1 MRIAMVASGS
11 RGDAQPLVV
20 LADELRRRG
29 HDVVLGL
36 PPNFVDFGERAGIQ
50 TRAVGPNTQEF
61 LTSTKGQ
68 RYLASGNAAAFTK
81 ALGEVIHENA
91 AVLDSDTLDV
101 CEDADVVVAGS
112 LGEHRAACVAEAR
125 RVPLVCVH
133 YVPVRPTRAYPN
145 MLVTTRSL
153 PGVANRATH
162 ALFQR
167 MYWRSM
173 REDIN
178 GFRAQLD
185 LPATAAPTATR
196 LAAAGTL
203 ELQAYH
209 RALVPALNDYPAHRP
224 IIGFVVMGPE
234 LRERLGEGRSDP
246 QLDEWLADGRPP
258 AYVGFGSMPVLDP
271 EATMGMITRVADR
284 LDMRVLVGSGWS
296 EWRAPEGAGDRIRV
310 ASGVL
315 DFDEVLPRCAV
326 AVHHGGAGTVAAG
339 VAAGIPTVVCSVVAD
354 EPFWGTRIQELELGA
369 HERYA
374 TLTDDRLEAAV
385 RRALEPRVVERSR
398 ELGRVL
404 RSDTGAAVRGAD
416 LIEAG

>member
-1 MRIAMVASGS
+1 VRISMVTSGS
-11 RGDAQPLVV
+11 RGDVQPLVV

-29 HDVVLGL
+29 HDIVLGV
-36 PPNFVDFGERAGIQ
+36 PPNIVNLGERAGLT
-50 TRAVGPNTQEF
+50 TRAVGPDTQEF
-61 LTSTKGQ
+61 LVSTQGQ
-68 RYLASGNAAAFTK
+68 RYLASGNVAAFTK
-81 ALGEVIHENA
+81 ALGAVIHDNA
-91 AVLDSDTLDV
+91 ALLDSNTREV
-101 CEDADVVVAGS
+101 CTDADIIVAGS

-125 RVPLVCVH
+125 GIPLVCVH

-153 PGVANRATH
+153 PGAVNLATH

-178 GFRAQLD
+178 RFRGQLG
-185 LPATAAPTATR
+185 LPAATASTATR

-209 RALVPALNDYPAHRP
+209 AALVPALTDYPAQRP
-224 IIGFVVMGPE
+224 IIGFPVVGPD
-234 LRERLGEGRSDP
+234 LRERLGETGGDP
-246 QLDEWLADGRPP
+246 ELDGWLADGEPP
-258 AYVGFGSMPVLDP
+258 AYFGFGSMPVIDP
-271 EATMGMITRVADR
+271 DATMGMISRVADR
-284 LDMRVLVGSGWS
+284 LGMRALVGSGWS
-296 EWRAPEGAGDRIRV
+296 ALAAPRGADDRIKVSR
-310 ASGVL
+310 GVL
-315 DFDEVLPRCAV
+315 NYDEVLPRCAV

-339 VAAGIPTVVCSVVAD
+339 VAAGIPTVVCSVIAD
-354 EPFWGTRIQELELGA
+354 NPFWGARIQELELGA
-369 HERYA
+369 HERFA

-385 RRALEPRVVERSR
+385 GRALRPRVIERSR

-404 RSDTGAAVRGAD
+404 RSDTDAARRGVD